1 MLPKLPIL
9 CWIFGLAGAI
19 NLNLA
24 EEKLLFENDKV
35 QLKVDGTEGSG
46 SQNTH
51 TSKGLTLSSSMNRN
65 NTLITKKGLDK
76 VCLVYLGANETSEGD
91 VVITDLPIEFITGDV
106 TNYTFEYSALLA
118 RSDG

>member
-65 NTLITKKGLDK
+65 NTLITKK
-76 VCLVYLGANETSEGD
+76 
-91 VVITDLPIEFITGDV
+91 
-106 TNYTFEYSALLA
+106 
-118 RSDG
+118 RSRQSLSGVFGCE